1 MGRKLPLLIFL
12 SLVQTLY
19 GIDMSGK
26 ELGFYFRPEYNRAF
40 YFCSDISA
48 VGAIELDSRYT
59 IKSGLALGNAGDEFD
74 IKLFASGD
82 AALPFALPL
91 YVGLA
96 WTYNGLPGYEAH
108 TSAILPLIS
117 CRGRWAGLS
126 LGTNLRFSSFFGESA
141 VFESMI
147 SFSAYVNFLDNRILR
162 LRLRLANFSD
172 FVAGNMGAYSL
183 ALNGT
188 IRMTEHSSLFHEIE
202 MIQSGSIAAAAN
214 LYGVA
219 YRGGVV
225 FSW

>member
-1 MGRKLPLLIFL
+1 MNKTLTLLIFL
-12 SLVQTLY
+12 ALAQHLY
-19 GIDMSGK
+19 GVDISGK

-40 YFCSDISA
+40 YFCSDMSA
-48 VGAIELDSRYT
+48 VGAVELNGRYT
-59 IKSGLALGNAGDEFD
+59 IKSGLALGNIGDEFD
-74 IKLFASGD
+74 IKMFASGD
-82 AALPFALPL
+82 AALPVAIPL
-91 YVGLA
+91 YTSLA

-108 TSAILPLIS
+108 ANAILPLIS
-117 CRGRWAGLS
+117 YKGRLVGLS

-141 VFESMI
+141 VFESMF
-147 SFSAYVNFLDNRILR
+147 SFSAYVNLLENRILR

-188 IRMTEHSSLFHEIE
+188 IRMTEQSSLFHEIE
-202 MIQSGSIAAAAN
+202 LLQSGSIAASAN
-214 LYGVA
+214 LYGIA